1 MQTIVS
7 KWVFRKQHEN
17 YHVSLVNLYNARLN
31 VGKCRLARMFAHE
44 KYLCGLS
51 MYFELVQVN
60 VNEVFMKCIQGRYS
74 VIENECLHDSIQSSW
89 IFLRNL
95 QICSLIRFETVD
107 ACTFNTLNEASTK
120 QLCLWYS
127 VVIALDC
134 WFNVAFIWV
143 LKINFNMRI
152 CTVEMNTNS
161 HMLSVQRR
169 QNFIFMCT
177 HTKKECKRN
186 ENIQVNYVFFQR
198 NE

>member
-1 MQTIVS
+1 MQIS
-7 KWVFRKQHEN
+7 KWVFCKQHEN
-17 YHVSLVNLYNARLN
+17 YHVSLLN
-31 VGKCRLARMFAHE
+31 VGWQECSRMR
-44 KYLCGLS
+44 KYLRGLS

-60 VNEVFMKCIQGRYS
+60 VNEVFMKCIQKRYS

-89 IFLRNL
+89 IFLQNL

-120 QLCLWYS
+120 QLWLWYS
-127 VVIALDC
+127 VIIALDC

-169 QNFIFMCT
+169 QNFIFM
-177 HTKKECKRN
+177 HTRTLKKKRKRN